1 MEIKEKLGAVE
12 AVLFASGEP
21 IELYRLSQ
29 ATGIDVGTLPQ
40 LIRLL
45 NERYEDCGSGIT
57 IKKLDSSYQMCTR
70 EEFAPF
76 IRAALETKKNTP
88 LSNAAMEALTI
99 IAYNQ
104 PVSKSFVE
112 NVRGVDSSSVVN
124 NLVEKGL
131 VEEAGRL
138 DVPGKPIV
146 YRTTSVFL
154 RTFGLSSVAELP
166 PLSGRTGDPL
176 EDDQLPL
183 DFSGDTAENTVSE
196 EAVAE
201 EAAAGE
207 TVTGEAPV
215 ESEDSSELTE

>member
-21 IELYRLSQ
+21 MELYRLSQ

-45 NERYEDCGSGIT
+45 NERYDDNNSGIT
-57 IKKLDSSYQMCTR
+57 VKKLDSSYQMCTR
-70 EEFAPF
+70 EEFAPY

-146 YRTTSVFL
+146 YRTTPVFL
-154 RTFGLSSVAELP
+154 RTFGLSSVADLP
-166 PLSGRTGDPL
+166 PLSGKTGDPL
-176 EDDQLPL
+176 VDDQLPL
-183 DFSGDTAENTVSE
+183 NLSGESAEELPDT
-196 EAVAE
+196 
-201 EAAAGE
+201 EAAA
-207 TVTGEAPV
+207 APDT
-215 ESEDSSELTE
+215 EDEEPVGLTE

>member
-1 MEIKEKLGAVE
+1 MEIKEKLGAIE
-12 AVLFASGEP
+12 AILFASGEP
-21 IELYRLSQ
+21 VELYRLSQ
-29 ATGIDVGTLPQ
+29 ASGIDVGTIPSM
-40 LIRLL
+40 IKLL
-45 NERYEDCGSGIT
+45 NERYDGCGSGIC

-70 EEFAPF
+70 EEFAPQ
-76 IRAALETKKNTP
+76 IRMALETKKNTP
-88 LSNAAMEALTI
+88 LSNAGMEALTI

-146 YRTTSVFL
+146 YRTTPVFL
-154 RTFGLSSVAELP
+154 RTFGLSSIADLP
-166 PLSGRTGDPL
+166 PLAGHENVVI

-183 DFSGDTAENTVSE
+183 DIPE
-196 EAVAE
+196 EDEGAV
-201 EAAAGE
+201 G
-207 TVTGEAPV
+207 
-215 ESEDSSELTE
+215 LTE